1 MNAWHQDTGTVPCC
15 RSVQAGET
23 KQTLPG
29 PLAPHCGWTSCLGHP
44 HISSGSSLSWTPCF
58 AAARTYQVQ
67 GGRVCFLGS
76 SFLGGPTL
84 CIVPALAINA
94 EPPSSSSSLAVT
106 LVVSRVGHVSSCPEM
121 ACTAVVSLLPDS
133 TGTQQWETHFM
144 GSVRTRLGSVEIT
157 NPFCSSRTRS
167 VCV

>member
-94 EPPSSSSSLAVT
+94 EPT
-106 LVVSRVGHVSSCPEM
+106 
-121 ACTAVVSLLPDS
+121 SLLFLTRCDTGSQPCWPCVQLPRNGMHSGGVPAARLHWHTTMGDS
-133 TGTQQWETHFM
+133 FHGLSENQAGLSGDH
-144 GSVRTRLGSVEIT
+144 
-157 NPFCSSRTRS
+157 
-167 VCV
+167 

>member
-67 GGRVCFLGS
+67 GGAGMLPWLLLPRRPYPLHCPSLGHQCRTSLLLFLTRCDTGS
-76 SFLGGPTL
+76 QPCWPCVQLPRNGMHSGG
-84 CIVPALAINA
+84 VPAARLHWH
-94 EPPSSSSSLAVT
+94 T
-106 LVVSRVGHVSSCPEM
+106 TMG
-121 ACTAVVSLLPDS
+121 DS
-133 TGTQQWETHFM
+133 FHGLSENQAGLSGDH
-144 GSVRTRLGSVEIT
+144 
-157 NPFCSSRTRS
+157 
-167 VCV
+167 